1 MAALDALP
9 AWARELSEK
18 YYGQTLAMF
27 VLHGNVRDL
36 AGLRGEAPEDNPKP
50 AGAGASEPRAK
61 APPEFLPLG
70 KFLRTGLFPNRD
82 LVITYDR
89 GSGLSFADPEMQ
101 KDFRR
106 AIEGYDQFHGS
117 NFAAGLPRNPDG
129 VLSILDN
136 YLRLRIADGK
146 KIALILDFAETL
158 APAGDNSSLS
168 AEDRNALVTLKR
180 WAQHPVFLAADIT
193 ICLIAENLAELNP
206 GLVQNPGVAAIHIPL
221 PDESER
227 LEYIRGAGPLAAQD
241 DVTPELLANLTAGLK
256 RVQIQNLMAQARQNQ
271 RPLTMK
277 FLAGRKK
284 DMIEAESGGFLEFVQ
299 SRFNLEMVAGNDA
312 AKSKLKDAAAAL
324 RAGKTDVLPMGYVI
338 CGPVGTGKTFLTTC
352 FAGEVGIP
360 AVTLKNFRS
369 MWQGV
374 TEANLERVLSLLKA
388 MSPIAV
394 IVDEADAQLGTR
406 SSSGDSGVGNRVFAQ
421 IAAFMGNTELRGKV
435 IWFLLTCRPDLLPVD
450 LKRQGRAEEH
460 IALFYPD
467 TLDERRALLRA
478 MQKKCA
484 VTLAP
489 EVEQYFT
496 DHSSGLSGADIEAVL
511 ARARMK
517 CALRSAGLAAAGG
530 APSAASPASVTL
542 DPPRS
547 AGGAAAGAAPPT
559 AAPASAAL
567 PDPGGVSAEDV
578 QSVLDD
584 FVPPSYPSEIELQNL
599 VAVLECTS
607 RSLLPERYRKANR
620 GELIERLNQLGALAA
635 DAS

>member
-1 MAALDALP
+1 
-9 AWARELSEK
+9 
-18 YYGQTLAMF
+18 
-27 VLHGNVRDL
+27 
-36 AGLRGEAPEDNPKP
+36 
-50 AGAGASEPRAK
+50 
-61 APPEFLPLG
+61 
-70 KFLRTGLFPNRD
+70 
-82 LVITYDR
+82 
-89 GSGLSFADPEMQ
+89 MQ

-106 AIEGYDQFHGS
+106 AIEGYDQFHGT
-117 NFAAGLPRNPDG
+117 NFAAGLPRSPDG
-129 VLSILDN
+129 VLNILDN

-146 KIALILDFAETL
+146 KIALVIDFAETV

-180 WAQHPVFLAADIT
+180 WAQHPAFLNADIT

-206 GLVQNPGVAAIHIPL
+206 GLVQNPGVATIQIPL
-221 PDESER
+221 PDEAER
-227 LEYIRGAGPLAAQD
+227 LAYIRSAGPLTAD
-241 DVTPELLANLTAGLK
+241 GDVTPELLAKMTAGLK
-256 RVQIQNLMAQARQNQ
+256 RVHIQTLMAQARQNQ
-271 RPLTMK
+271 QPLSLK
-277 FLAGRKK
+277 FLAARKK
-284 DMIEAESGGFLEFVQ
+284 DLIEAESGGFLEFVQ
-299 SRFNLEMVAGNDA
+299 SRFDLGMVAGNEA
-312 AKSKLKDAAAAL
+312 AKNKLKDAAAAV

-374 TEANLERVLSLLKA
+374 TEANLERVLNLLRA

-478 MQKKCA
+478 MQKKCGIQ
-484 VTLAP
+484 LAA
-489 EVEQYFT
+489 EVEQYFV
-496 DHSSGLSGADIEAVL
+496 DHSTGLSGADLEAVL
-511 ARARMK
+511 ARTRMK
-517 CALRSAGLAAAGG
+517 SALRDSTD
-530 APSAASPASVTL
+530 VTA
-542 DPPRS
+542 D
-547 AGGAAAGAAPPT
+547 
-559 AAPASAAL
+559 
-567 PDPGGVSAEDV
+567 DV
-578 QSVLDD
+578 RSVLDD

-607 RSLLPERYRKANR
+607 RSLLPERYRTANR
-620 GELIERLNQLGALAA
+620 GELMARLTQLGMLSREAGV
-635 DAS
+635 